1 MLDAFVTII
10 YRAPLIILATMFMAL
25 CSLAIMPLDGTGRRQ
40 AWCARVWGKILCRVM
55 GIEVKVEGLE
65 HLDLSRNYIFVS
77 NHLSY
82 ADTPVLLANISSN
95 FRFMARAGLFR
106 IPFLGHHLRSA
117 GHVSIETEN
126 PRDAVRS
133 MHDAGKTVR
142 EMGISLLIFPEG
154 GRSLGEFGEFK
165 GGAAF
170 VAIKAGVPVVPV
182 GLIGTREIMPRGSK
196 VIHPGKVTVRIG
208 VPVSVDGLTLKDRES
223 FTSELRNKVA
233 ELLESA

>member
-1 MLDAFVTII
+1 MFDAFVTII
-10 YRAPLIILATMFMAL
+10 YRAPLIILATILMAL
-25 CSLAIMPLDGTGRRQ
+25 CSLAIMPFDSSGRRQ

-55 GIEVKVEGLE
+55 GIGVEVEGLQN
-65 HLDLSRNYIFVS
+65 LDLTRNYIFVS

-133 MHDAGKTVR
+133 MHEAGKTVR
-142 EMGISLLIFPEG
+142 EKGISLLIFPEG

-182 GLIGTREIMPRGSK
+182 GLIGTREIMPRESK
-196 VIHPGKVTVRIG
+196 VIHPGKVRVRIG
-208 VPVSVDGLTLKDRES
+208 EPVLVDGLTLKDRES
-223 FTSELRNKVA
+223 FTRELRSRVA
-233 ELLESA
+233 KLIEPD